1 MPADSQDVAER
12 LKFAVAIAREA
23 GDITLKY
30 FRRDD
35 LKIDRKSDA
44 SPVTIADRE
53 AEEHLRQR
61 IANNYPGDAIFGEEY
76 GHQSGSTCFKWTLDP
91 IDGTKS
97 FIHGIPMYSNLVAV
111 LCDDQPLIGVIN
123 VPALG
128 EAVYAAIGNGC
139 WYLRG
144 DNAEPQ
150 PARVSKT
157 ARLADSLFVT
167 SEVRNFEK
175 LRQQDTL
182 DVFIK
187 LQQAARLTRTW
198 GDAYGYLMVATGRAE
213 LMIDPE
219 MSLWDSAP
227 LQTVIEEAGGFFCD
241 WQGNPTIHT
250 GESIATNGLITEEV
264 LAFTRGR

>member
-1 MPADSQDVAER
+1 MSPVSQDVAER
-12 LKFAVAIAREA
+12 LQFALAIAQEA
-23 GDITLKY
+23 GDLTLKY
-30 FRRDD
+30 FRRND
-35 LKIDRKSDA
+35 LKVDRKSDA

-53 AEEHLRQR
+53 AEQHLRER
-61 IANNYPGDAIFGEEY
+61 IAKRYPGDAIFGEEF
-76 GHQSGSTCFKWTLDP
+76 GQQSGTTGFKWTLDP

-111 LCDDQPLIGVIN
+111 LQNDNPLIGVIN

-128 EAVYAAIGNGC
+128 EAVYAAKGSGC
-139 WYLRG
+139 WYIPSK
-144 DNAEPQ
+144 NAELQ

-175 LRQQDTL
+175 LRKQDTL

-241 WQGNPTIHT
+241 WQGNPTIHS
-250 GESIATNGLITEEV
+250 GDSLATNGLITEEV
-264 LAFTRGR
+264 LSFTRGR

>member
-1 MPADSQDVAER
+1 MPPDSQDVAER
-12 LKFAVAIAREA
+12 LKFAVAIAQEA

-35 LKIDRKSDA
+35 LKVDRKSDA

-53 AEEHLRQR
+53 AEQYLRER
-61 IANNYPGDAIFGEEY
+61 IAKRYPGDAIFGEEF
-76 GHQSGSTCFKWTLDP
+76 GHQSGSTVYTWTLDP

-97 FIHGIPMYSNLVAV
+97 FIHGIPLYSNLVAV
-111 LCDDQPLIGVIN
+111 LQNDNPLIGVIN

-128 EAVYAAIGNGC
+128 ESVYAAKGTGC
-139 WYLRG
+139 WYIARG
-144 DNAEPQ
+144 TAEPR
-150 PARVSKT
+150 PAHVSKI

-167 SEVRNFEK
+167 SEVQNFEK
-175 LRQQDTL
+175 LRKQDTL

-227 LQTVIEEAGGFFCD
+227 LQTVIEEAGGCFCD
-241 WQGNPTIHT
+241 WQGNPTIHS
-250 GESIATNGLITEEV
+250 GESIATNRLITEEV